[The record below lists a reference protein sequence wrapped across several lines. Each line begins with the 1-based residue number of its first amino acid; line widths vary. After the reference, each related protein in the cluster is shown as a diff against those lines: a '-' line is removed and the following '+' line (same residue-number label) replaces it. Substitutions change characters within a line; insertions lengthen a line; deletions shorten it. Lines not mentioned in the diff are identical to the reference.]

1 VSDQEKIGI
10 LEERI
15 DLLHRILEERLDLL
29 HRMIEDLMKVN
40 TSHQQSIHMILRTL
54 EAQTRA
60 LSILSQVPQV

>member
-1 VSDQEKIGI
+1 MTDPDRLAA
-10 LEERI
+10 LEERV
-15 DLLHRILEERLDLL
+15 DLLHEMVKDLSA
-29 HRMIEDLMKVN
+29 IT

>member
-1 VSDQEKIGI
+1 MTEPDRITS

-15 DLLHRILEERLDLL
+15 DLLHE
-29 HRMIEDLMKVN
+29 MVNDLMKMSA
-40 TSHQQSIHMILRTL
+40 SHQQSIHNIIRTL

>member
-1 VSDQEKIGI
+1 MTDPDRLSA
-10 LEERI
+10 
-15 DLLHRILEERLDLL
+15 LEERLDLL
-29 HRMIEDLMKVN
+29 HEMVNDLSAIT

>member
-1 VSDQEKIGI
+1 MTDS
-10 LEERI
+10 ER
-15 DLLHRILEERLDLL
+15 LSALEERLDLF
-29 HRMIEDLMKVN
+29 HGMVEDLSAIT

>member
-1 VSDQEKIGI
+1 MTDSDRLIA
-10 LEERI
+10 LEQ
-15 DLLHRILEERLDLL
+15 RLDLL
-29 HRMIEDLMKVN
+29 HGMVEDLSAIT

>member
-1 VSDQEKIGI
+1 MTDPDRIVA
-10 LEERI
+10 LEQ
-15 DLLHRILEERLDLL
+15 RLDLL
-29 HRMIEDLMKVN
+29 HGMVEDLSAIT

>member
-1 VSDQEKIGI
+1 MTDPDRLSV
-10 LEERI
+10 LEQ
-15 DLLHRILEERLDLL
+15 RLDLL
-29 HRMIEDLMKVN
+29 HGMVEDLSAIT